1 MYWIWTLFYVI
12 FHLHAGKTEIPMKYS
27 NIVRK
32 QARRRWWNKAGC
44 WRVKILVNSLSCESL
59 SWRDAVCWQIT
70 QHLFVSDWQW
80 PCVEQRDAGHTRI
93 KNELDKIG
101 IKKQEVEQSM
111 LTFSS
116 LMLKPNRIRTFDAM
130 TWTPE
135 HIHLTKWKTPA
146 SSKSATV
153 RPGLRTCQSSYC
165 PSRRSLP
172 GCVRESRRE
181 RSKGKNGGFKNYY
194 SPTDRQGYQWS
205 RDKVNIMQ
213 YERN

>member
-1 MYWIWTLFYVI
+1 MYWICTLFYVI
-12 FHLHAGKTEIPMKYS
+12 FHLHAGKTEILMKRS

-32 QARRRWWNKAGC
+32 QARRRCWNKAGC

-135 HIHLTKWKTPA
+135 YIHLRKWKTPA
-146 SSKSATV
+146 SVLQASQRLWDRDYGLVRIAIVPPEEACQVVWEKAEGRGVKVKMVGLQLLFTNWQARLSVKSK
-153 RPGLRTCQSSYC
+153 
-165 PSRRSLP
+165 
-172 GCVRESRRE
+172 
-181 RSKGKNGGFKNYY
+181 
-194 SPTDRQGYQWS
+194 
-205 RDKVNIMQ
+205 
-213 YERN
+213 

>member
-1 MYWIWTLFYVI
+1 MLKQGWMLKSQDFSKFSELWISELTWCCLLANYTALICFRLTVTLCW
-12 FHLHAGKTEIPMKYS
+12 AM
-27 NIVRK
+27 
-32 QARRRWWNKAGC
+32 RR
-44 WRVKILVNSLSCESL
+44 
-59 SWRDAVCWQIT
+59 
-70 QHLFVSDWQW
+70 
-80 PCVEQRDAGHTRI
+80 HTRI

-101 IKKQEVEQSM
+101 IKKQGVEQSM

-116 LMLKPNRIRTFDAM
+116 LMLKPNRIRTFDSM

-146 SSKSATV
+146 SSKLATV
-153 RPGLRTCQSSYC
+153 RPGLWTCQISYR

-181 RSKGKNGGFKNYY
+181 RSKGKNGGIKNYY

-205 RDKVNIMQ
+205 
-213 YERN
+213 

>member
-1 MYWIWTLFYVI
+1 MLKQGWMLRSQDFSKFFELWISELTWCCLLANYTALCYV
-12 FHLHAGKTEIPMKYS
+12 
-27 NIVRK
+27 
-32 QARRRWWNKAGC
+32 
-44 WRVKILVNSLSCESL
+44 
-59 SWRDAVCWQIT
+59 
-70 QHLFVSDWQW
+70 
-80 PCVEQRDAGHTRI
+80 
-93 KNELDKIG
+93 
-101 IKKQEVEQSM
+101 
-111 LTFSS
+111 TFSS
-116 LMLKPNRIRTFDAM
+116 LMLKPNRIRTFDSMA
-130 TWTPE
+130 WTPE

-153 RPGLRTCQSSYC
+153 RPGLRTCQSSYR

>member
-70 QHLFVSDWQW
+70 QHLFGSDWQW

-116 LMLKPNRIRTFDAM
+116 LMLKPNRIRTFNSM

-153 RPGLRTCQSSYC
+153 RPGLRTCQSSYR

-194 SPTDRQGYQWS
+194 SSTDRQGYQWS

>member
-1 MYWIWTLFYVI
+1 MKQGWKLKSQDFSKFSELWISELTWCCLLANYTALICFRLTVTLCW
-12 FHLHAGKTEIPMKYS
+12 ATW
-27 NIVRK
+27 
-32 QARRRWWNKAGC
+32 RRPHKDQE
-44 WRVKILVNSLSCESL
+44 RV
-59 SWRDAVCWQIT
+59 
-70 QHLFVSDWQW
+70 
-80 PCVEQRDAGHTRI
+80 G
-93 KNELDKIG
+93 KIG

-153 RPGLRTCQSSYC
+153 RPGLRTCQSSYR

-172 GCVRESRRE
+172 GCVRESQRE

-205 RDKVNIMQ
+205 RGNKVNIMQ

>member
-1 MYWIWTLFYVI
+1 MLSVGK
-12 FHLHAGKTEIPMKYS
+12 LHST
-27 NIVRK
+27 
-32 QARRRWWNKAGC
+32 
-44 WRVKILVNSLSCESL
+44 
-59 SWRDAVCWQIT
+59 
-70 QHLFVSDWQW
+70 
-80 PCVEQRDAGHTRI
+80 
-93 KNELDKIG
+93 
-101 IKKQEVEQSM
+101 M
-111 LTFSS
+111 LTLSS
-116 LMLKPNRIRTFDAM
+116 LMLKPNKIRTFDSI

-153 RPGLRTCQSSYC
+153 RPGLRTCQSSYR

-205 RDKVNIMQ
+205 RDKVNITSRD
-213 YERN
+213 RNTEFMKIKIPEYSIPTHVEICHQRSTQSVGSCRILSNKAPRYIRQIGVKESKGKVKSHR

>member
-12 FHLHAGKTEIPMKYS
+12 FHLHAGKTEILMKYS

-59 SWRDAVCWQIT
+59 SWSDAVCW
-70 QHLFVSDWQW
+70 
-80 PCVEQRDAGHTRI
+80 
-93 KNELDKIG
+93 
-101 IKKQEVEQSM
+101 
-111 LTFSS
+111 
-116 LMLKPNRIRTFDAM
+116 
-130 TWTPE
+130 PE

-153 RPGLRTCQSSYC
+153 RPGLRTCQSSYR

-172 GCVRESRRE
+172 GCVRESWRE
-181 RSKGKNGGFKNYY
+181 RSKGKNGGIKNYY

-205 RDKVNIMQ
+205 RGKVNNIMQ

>member
-1 MYWIWTLFYVI
+1 ML
-12 FHLHAGKTEIPMKYS
+12 
-27 NIVRK
+27 K
-32 QARRRWWNKAGC
+32 QGWMLKRQNFSKFS
-44 WRVKILVNSLSCESL
+44 ICESL

-153 RPGLRTCQSSYC
+153 RPGLRTCQSSYR

-205 RDKVNIMQ
+205 RGKVNNIMQ